1 MKAVLQSVHMFST
14 KEGSSMNRN
23 TLSLVAVVAGL
34 LGTASVAQAADTGI
48 ITIPVVNLD
57 NPCTPGHDY
66 INGTLSVKGVLQIT
80 DSVNFLTITGRGSGT
95 DYNGLQYNYGGKLT
109 YKYHDPLPAIH
120 YHKLRLVSAGST
132 DNAFITCAVHV
143 NEHGVITKLEIGD
156 VECRG

>member
-1 MKAVLQSVHMFST
+1 M
-14 KEGSSMNRN
+14 MNRN
-23 TLSLVAVVAGL
+23 MLSVAAMVAGL
-34 LGTASVAQAADTGI
+34 LGTASIAQAADTGI

-57 NPCTPGHDY
+57 NPCTSGHDY

-80 DSVNFLTITGRGSGT
+80 DGVKFLTVSGKGSGT
-95 DYNGLQYNYGGKLT
+95 DYNGLQYQYGGKLV

-132 DNAFITCAVHV
+132 DNAFITCAIHV
-143 NEHGVITKLEIGD
+143 NELGVITKLEIGD